1 MDDVCGE
8 TESSL
13 CSRLF
18 CDLVVHTR
26 RQSLTDGDDD
36 NDEGV
41 VARARP
47 AGLVG
52 SRHLHLGGL
61 ISARFLFQQ
70 TKTPGQ
76 AT

>member
-13 CSRLF
+13 CSKLF

-26 RQSLTDGDDD
+26 RQSLTDGGDD
-36 NDEGV
+36 DEGV
-41 VARARP
+41 VACARP
-47 AGLVG
+47 ADLVG
-52 SRHLHLGGL
+52 SRRLRLGGL